1 MSATPAQIT
10 LSRNGALPLTRQI
23 ASQIESLVKRGEW
36 RPGQRLPSVRAFA
49 AAHSTSTH
57 TVVEAYS
64 YLVARGVAVS
74 RRGAGYYVAERGDSP
89 VSGSHSRLRESLDPR
104 RLGREILA
112 DSPATLRL
120 GGGAVSSDWVDHVEL
135 DSAFKKISRGVLP
148 RFGSYGT
155 TQGYAPLRE
164 LLAQHLGAK
173 GIKTTAA
180 GILMSQ
186 GATQALDLVIRLL
199 VKPGQTVLVDDPG
212 YFQTTWA
219 LKTQGAS
226 VVGVPRLAGGP
237 DPQAFERL
245 CIQTKAMVFF
255 TQSALQNPTGSVL
268 SLAVAHE
275 ILRIAE
281 RHSVVIVEDDVS
293 GDLVPDTAPRLAM
306 LDQLR
311 RVIYIGSFSK
321 SLSPSLRVGYLAT
334 NRAELSEELTHL
346 KMLSSYVSCEPI
358 EAIVHSLVADG
369 HYARHVRRIDRR
381 LKERASMVIPRLA
394 QLGFS
399 MDVDQPYVGGTF
411 VWVRHR
417 DFSDAMTLTDRA
429 SNSGILLAPGCAFRP
444 NQDESP
450 YFRFSLPLCVEQ
462 AMNALA
468 GVVTPNAERNAPFPT
483 E

>member
-1 MSATPAQIT
+1 MSDTPGRIT

-23 ASQIESLVKRGEW
+23 ASQIEALVKRGEL
-36 RPGQRLPSVRAFA
+36 RVGQRLPSVRTFA
-49 AAHSTSTH
+49 AAHATSTH

-89 VSGSHSRLRESLDPR
+89 ALVSDSRLRESLDPR

-120 GGGAVSSDWVDHVEL
+120 GGGAVSSDWVDHIEL

-155 TQGYAPLRE
+155 TQGHAPLRE
-164 LLAQHLGAK
+164 LLAKRLGAK
-173 GIKTTAA
+173 GIRTTTA
-180 GILMSQ
+180 GILMTQ
-186 GATQALDLVIRLL
+186 GATQALDLAIRFL
-199 VKPGQTVLVDDPG
+199 VKPGQTTLMDDPG

-226 VVGVPRLAGGP
+226 VVGVPRLTDGP
-237 DPQAFERL
+237 DPRAFEEL
-245 CIQTKAMVFF
+245 CIRTKASVFF

-275 ILRIAE
+275 ILQIAE
-281 RHSVVIVEDDVS
+281 RHSVTIVEDDVS
-293 GDLVPDTAPRLAM
+293 GDLVPDSSPRLAM

-334 NRAELSEELTHL
+334 NRAELTEELTHL

-369 HYARHVRRIDRR
+369 HHARHVRRIDRR
-381 LKERASMVIPRLA
+381 LKERAAAVIPRLA
-394 QLGFS
+394 QLGFL
-399 MDVDQPYVGGTF
+399 MDANQPYAGGTF

-417 DFSDAMTLTDRA
+417 DFSDAMLLTDRA
-429 SNSGILLAPGCAFRP
+429 SAAGILLAPGCAFRP
-444 NQDESP
+444 NQEDSP
-450 YFRFSLPLCVEQ
+450 HFRFSLPLCTEQ

-468 GVVTPNAERNAPFPT
+468 GVLKRGA
-483 E
+483 